1 MATLVGLSSPHL
13 LLHRFILRRPTLPL
27 ASLAHRPFPHFKTTP
42 FYSSFRFSTSS
53 PSTLCSLSQ
62 LANDVVLQ
70 PENVNTKSGRGPR
83 GSDASESPGTLKIVV
98 NETPPPSLTVKE
110 KKDLAS
116 YAHSLGKKL
125 KSQQVG
131 KSGVTDTVV
140 TALVDT
146 LEANELL
153 KLKIHGSCPGDLED
167 VVKQLEKTTGSV
179 VVGQIGRTVILYRPS
194 LTKQKAEEKKKQ
206 AQRIYLKRQSK
217 LERLAQV
224 GFLDKPFFDFFLVE
238 CGICSFR
245 FMPRY
250 CGGFSIISC
259 FDGSLEL

>member
-13 LLHRFILRRPTLPL
+13 LLHRIILRRPTLPL
-27 ASLAHRPFPHFKTTP
+27 VALTHRPFPHCKTTP
-42 FYSSFRFSTSS
+42 FYISFRFSTSS
-53 PSTLCSLSQ
+53 PSPLCSLSQ

-70 PENVNTKSGRGPR
+70 PENANTESSR
-83 GSDASESPGTLKIVV
+83 GSDATESPRNLMIGV

-116 YAHSLGKKL
+116 YAQSLGKKL

-131 KSGVTDTVV
+131 KSGVTDNVV

-167 VVKQLEKTTGSV
+167 VVKQVEETTGSL

-194 LTKQKAEEKKKQ
+194 ITKLKAEEKKKQ
-206 AQRIYLKRQSK
+206 AQRIYLKRQSNLK
-217 LERLAQV
+217 RFAQV
-224 GFLDKPFFDFFLVE
+224 
-238 CGICSFR
+238 
-245 FMPRY
+245 
-250 CGGFSIISC
+250 
-259 FDGSLEL
+259 